1 MLAVSRYDP
10 AYVALCRG
18 KIGRLLASYAAL
30 GKSGPV
36 EAFDVEFTRNMVMA
50 LDNYFLHRQRSIEG
64 KDGNPLN
71 EVRMLCEAIK
81 GDGVFDRENTIKY
94 DPARSVLG
102 LRFGE
107 EVRLTTDGFA
117 RLAEAFLDEIEARFS

>member
-10 AYVALCRG
+10 SYVAVCRG
-18 KIGRLLASYAAL
+18 KMDRLLAAYAAL

-36 EAFDVEFTRNMVMA
+36 EAFEAEFTRNMVMA
-50 LDNYFLHRQRSIEG
+50 LDDYFLHRQRSTEG

-71 EVRMLCEAIK
+71 EVRMLCNAIK

-94 DPARSVLG
+94 DPVRSVLG
-102 LRFGE
+102 LKFGD
-107 EVRLTTDGFA
+107 EVRLSVDDFA
-117 RLAEAFLDEIEARFS
+117 RLALAFLAEIEVRFS